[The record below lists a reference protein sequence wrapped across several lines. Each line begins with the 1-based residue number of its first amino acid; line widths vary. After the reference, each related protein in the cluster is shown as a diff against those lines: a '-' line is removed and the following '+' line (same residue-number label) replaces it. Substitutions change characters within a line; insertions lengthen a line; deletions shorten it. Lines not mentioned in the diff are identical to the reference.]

1 MAPSHEVGAS
11 EMEVSAKASPVNLPS
26 GPITMAGVTDRVAI
40 VTGGAAG
47 LGVAYCRAL
56 SEAGARVAIADRD
69 LVMLERTSSMLAAD
83 GFDVMPVL
91 TDVTDRSSTQSMAEK
106 ILAKWGRI
114 DILVNN
120 AAITTAAPFDQI
132 SEASWDS
139 MYAVNVKGMWL
150 TTLAVVPAMKS
161 QGKGKII
168 NIGSQT
174 FFSGWPNYLHYVGT
188 KGAVIGMTRALAIEV
203 GPFGIRVNCLCP
215 GLSMTEKALEDVEH
229 SILPGQ
235 VGRWVDDHVAGQ
247 CIQHPGYPEDLVGP
261 VLYLASDASDF
272 MTGQTMLVDGGW
284 AKH

>member
-1 MAPSHEVGAS
+1 M
-11 EMEVSAKASPVNLPS
+11 SAGEL
-26 GPITMAGVTDRVAI
+26 AGRVAI
-40 VTGGAAG
+40 VTGGASG
-47 LGVAYCRAL
+47 LGVAYCRGL
-56 SEAGARVAIADRD
+56 SEAGAKVVIADRD
-69 LVMLERTSSMLAAD
+69 EVMLRRTTDKLLSD
-83 GFDVMPVL
+83 GLEVL
-91 TDVTDRSSTQSMAEK
+91 SIIADVTNRISTQSMAET

-132 SEASWDS
+132 TEASWDS

-203 GPFGIRVNCLCP
+203 GPLGIRVNCLCP
-215 GLSMTEKALEDVEH
+215 GLSMTEKALVDVEQ
-229 SILPGQ
+229 SIMPGQ

-247 CIQHPGYPEDLVGP
+247 CIKHPGYPEDLVGP
-261 VLYLASDASDF
+261 LLYLASDASDF

>member
-1 MAPSHEVGAS
+1 MTWLPIECMSSYAQPDRVLDNGGS
-11 EMEVSAKASPVNLPS
+11 MSAGEL
-26 GPITMAGVTDRVAI
+26 AGRVAI
-40 VTGGAAG
+40 VTGGASG
-47 LGVAYCRAL
+47 LGVAYCRGL
-56 SEAGARVAIADRD
+56 SEAGAKVVIADRD
-69 LVMLERTSSMLAAD
+69 EVMLRRTTDKLNAD
-83 GFDVMPVL
+83 GLEVVPIP
-91 TDVTDRSSTQSMAEK
+91 TDVTNRVSTESMAET
-106 ILAKWGRI
+106 ILGKWGRI

-120 AAITTAAPFDQI
+120 AAITTAAPFDEI
-132 SEASWDS
+132 TEASWDS

-203 GPFGIRVNCLCP
+203 GPLGIRVNCLCP
-215 GLSMTEKALEDVEH
+215 GLSMTEKALVDVEQ
-229 SILPGQ
+229 SIMPGQ

-247 CIQHPGYPEDLVGP
+247 CIKHPGYPEDLVGP
-261 VLYLASDASDF
+261 LLYLASDASDF
-272 MTGQTMLVDGGW
+272 MTGQTMLIDGGW

>member
-1 MAPSHEVGAS
+1 M
-11 EMEVSAKASPVNLPS
+11 SAREL
-26 GPITMAGVTDRVAI
+26 AGRVAI
-40 VTGGAAG
+40 VTGGASG
-47 LGVAYCRAL
+47 LGVAYCRGL
-56 SEAGARVAIADRD
+56 SEAGAKVVIADRD
-69 LVMLERTSSMLAAD
+69 EVMLRRTTDKLLSD
-83 GFDVMPVL
+83 GLEVL
-91 TDVTDRSSTQSMAEK
+91 SIIADVTNRVSTQSMAET

-132 SEASWDS
+132 TEASWDS

-203 GPFGIRVNCLCP
+203 GPLGIRVNCLCP
-215 GLSMTEKALEDVEH
+215 GLSMTEKALVDVEQ
-229 SILPGQ
+229 SIMPGQ

-247 CIQHPGYPEDLVGP
+247 CIKHPGYPEDLVGP
-261 VLYLASDASDF
+261 LLYLASDASDF

>member
-1 MAPSHEVGAS
+1 M
-11 EMEVSAKASPVNLPS
+11 SAQELT
-26 GPITMAGVTDRVAI
+26 GRVAI
-40 VTGGAAG
+40 VTGGASG
-47 LGVAYCRAL
+47 LGVAYCRGL
-56 SEAGARVAIADRD
+56 SEAGAKVVIADRD
-69 LVMLERTSSMLAAD
+69 EVMLRRTTDKLKGD
-83 GFDVMPVL
+83 GLEVL
-91 TDVTDRSSTQSMAEK
+91 SIVTDVTSRVSTESMAQT
-106 ILAKWGRI
+106 ILARWGRI

-132 SEASWDS
+132 TEASWDS

-188 KGAVIGMTRALAIEV
+188 KGAVVGMTRALAIEV
-203 GPFGIRVNCLCP
+203 GPLGIRVNCLCP
-215 GLSMTEKALEDVEH
+215 GLSMTEKALVDVEE
-229 SILPGQ
+229 SIMPGE
-235 VGRWVDDHVAGQ
+235 VGHWVDDHVAGQ
-247 CIQHPGYPEDLVGP
+247 CIKHPGYPEDLVGP
-261 VLYLASDASDF
+261 LLYLASDGSDF

>member
-1 MAPSHEVGAS
+1 M
-11 EMEVSAKASPVNLPS
+11 
-26 GPITMAGVTDRVAI
+26 
-40 VTGGAAG
+40 
-47 LGVAYCRAL
+47 
-56 SEAGARVAIADRD
+56 
-69 LVMLERTSSMLAAD
+69 
-83 GFDVMPVL
+83 
-91 TDVTDRSSTQSMAEK
+91 
-106 ILAKWGRI
+106 
-114 DILVNN
+114 VNN

-132 SEASWDS
+132 TEASWDS

-203 GPFGIRVNCLCP
+203 GPLGIRVNCLCP
-215 GLSMTEKALEDVEH
+215 GLSMTEKALVDVEQ
-229 SILPGQ
+229 SIMPGQ

-247 CIQHPGYPEDLVGP
+247 CIKHPGYPEDLVGP
-261 VLYLASDASDF
+261 LLYLASDASDF

>member
-1 MAPSHEVGAS
+1 MPVDLPDSR
-11 EMEVSAKASPVNLPS
+11 SA
-26 GPITMAGVTDRVAI
+26 IAGVTDRVAI

-47 LGVAYCRAL
+47 LGVAYCRGL
-56 SEAGARVAIADRD
+56 GEAGARVVIADRD
-69 LVMLERTSSMLAAD
+69 AVMLERTSSMLVRD
-83 GFDVMPVL
+83 GLDVLPVL
-91 TDVTDRSSTQSMAEK
+91 TDVTNRSSTESMAEK
-106 ILAKWGRI
+106 VVAKWGRI

-132 SEASWDS
+132 SEASWDG
-139 MYAVNVKGMWL
+139 MYAVNVKGIWL
-150 TTLAVVPAMKS
+150 TTLAVVPTMKS

-203 GPFGIRVNCLCP
+203 GPLGIRVNCLCP

-229 SILPGQ
+229 SILPGE

-247 CIQHPGYPEDLVGP
+247 CIKHPGYPEDLVGP
-261 VLYLASDASDF
+261 MLYLASDASDF

>member
-1 MAPSHEVGAS
+1 MS
-11 EMEVSAKASPVNLPS
+11 S
-26 GPITMAGVTDRVAI
+26 GDLADRVAI
-40 VTGGAAG
+40 VTGGASG
-47 LGVAYCRAL
+47 LGVAYCRGL
-56 SEAGARVAIADRD
+56 SEAGAKVVIADRD
-69 LVMLERTSSMLAAD
+69 EVMLRRTAD
-83 GFDVMPVL
+83 KLKSDGLDVLSIL
-91 TDVTDRSSTQSMAEK
+91 TDVTSRVSTQSMAET

-120 AAITTAAPFDQI
+120 AAITRAAPFDQI
-132 SEASWDS
+132 TEASWDT

-161 QGKGKII
+161 QGKGKVI

-203 GPFGIRVNCLCP
+203 GPLGIRVNCLCP
-215 GLSMTEKALEDVEH
+215 GLSMTEKALVDVEQ
-229 SILPGQ
+229 SIMPGE

-247 CIQHPGYPEDLVGP
+247 CIKHPGYPEDLVGP
-261 VLYLASDASDF
+261 LLYLASDASDF